1 MRKSL
6 LFAATVLC
14 FACSPTSFSHAADP
28 LVAAFLDGVSKGK
41 QKVQG
46 GQGDLGGQSGQ
57 NDPAQQFQQILD
69 QLTQGQ
75 QRASGDT
82 GPRRKISP
90 KLKLAVQ
97 YQTSETPR

>member
-6 LFAATVLC
+6 LFAVTVLC
-14 FACSPTSFSHAADP
+14 FACSATSFSQAADP
-28 LVAAFLDGVSKGK
+28 LVAAFLDGVNKGK

-46 GQGDLGGQSGQ
+46 GQGDLGGQGGQ
-57 NDPAQQFQQILD
+57 NDPAQMFQQIMN

-75 QRASGDT
+75 QRASGGE
-82 GPRRKISP
+82 GPRQQMSP

-97 YQTSETPR
+97 TPR